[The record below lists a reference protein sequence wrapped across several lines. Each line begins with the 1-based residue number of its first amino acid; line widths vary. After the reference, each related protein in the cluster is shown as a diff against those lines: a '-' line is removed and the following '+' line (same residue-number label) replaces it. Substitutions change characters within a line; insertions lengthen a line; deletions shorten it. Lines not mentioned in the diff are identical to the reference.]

1 MKRNRLQTVGIVLAV
16 IGLVFLVAA
25 GVAYAKVQ
33 DGYTALDKF
42 SAAENVTL
50 NYNEDGELVDRGTV
64 EGAQAI
70 LSLLQDDWGFKINEG
85 DLNPDDPV
93 VNTATEFMYQMA
105 VIGYHVLHGTQTV
118 VLPEDVE
125 YNGEVFPAG
134 TYEFEVD
141 GRYWTDFDRRHPI
154 EGPARSQAWSG
165 TVHGLFGQLGVGTV
179 THSVLQIG
187 LAIAAAFAAIGGMA
201 ILTGLGLIWVSR
213 EEDTLAVPET
223 PKDLTGTPD
232 KSEKELVDTSL

>member
-16 IGLVFLVAA
+16 IGLIFLVA
-25 GVAYAKVQ
+25 GSIAYAKVQ
-33 DGYTALDKF
+33 DGYSTLDQF
-42 SAAENVTL
+42 STAENVTL
-50 NYNEDGELVDRGTV
+50 SYNEDGELTDRGTT

-70 LSLLQDDWGFKINEG
+70 MTLLTDDWGFKINEG

-105 VIGYHVLHGTQTV
+105 TIGFHVLNGTQTV
-118 VLPEDVE
+118 VLTEDVE
-125 YNGEVFPAG
+125 YNGELFAAG
-134 TYEFEVD
+134 TYEFDVD
-141 GRYWTDFDRRHPI
+141 GRYWSDFDRSHPL
-154 EGPARSQAWSG
+154 EGPARSQAWTG
-165 TVHGLFGQLGVGTV
+165 TVHGLFAQLGVGTV

-213 EEDTLAVPET
+213 EEDTLVIPDS
-223 PKDLTGTPD
+223 PKGITGTP
-232 KSEKELVDTSL
+232 EKDLVDSAV

>member
-1 MKRNRLQTVGIVLAV
+1 MDTNKLKKLGIVLTI
-16 IGLVFLVAA
+16 IGVVFLVAA
-25 GVAYAKVQ
+25 GVAYFKVQ
-33 DGYTALDKF
+33 DGYTALDQF
-42 SAAENVTL
+42 SEAENVTL
-50 NYNEDGELVDRGTV
+50 SYNEDGELIDRGTV
-64 EGAQAI
+64 EGAEAI
-70 LSLLQDDWGFKINEG
+70 KSLLTDDWGFKINEG
-85 DLNPDDPV
+85 DLDPNDPV

-105 VIGYHVLHGTQTV
+105 TIGYHVLHGTQTIT
-118 VLPEDVE
+118 LTEDVE
-125 YNGEVFPAG
+125 YNGELFEAG

-201 ILTGLGLIWVSR
+201 IITGLGFIWV
-213 EEDTLAVPET
+213 TANGKET
-223 PKDLTGTPD
+223 TT
-232 KSEKELVDTSL
+232 E